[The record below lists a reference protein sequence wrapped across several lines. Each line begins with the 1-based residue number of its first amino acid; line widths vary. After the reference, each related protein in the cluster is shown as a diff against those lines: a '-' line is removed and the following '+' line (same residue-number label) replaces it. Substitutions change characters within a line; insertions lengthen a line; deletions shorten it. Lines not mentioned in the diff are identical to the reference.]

1 MKVAK
6 GYKALAVSNPIFLK
20 IYAMPIESL
29 SETNA
34 RDFTSLCLELWPD
47 CSFEEE
53 YEAAQQMLQSDRE
66 TAFLYQ
72 TSDGE
77 YVGFIA
83 LSLRTDY
90 VEGTDSSP
98 VGYVEGL
105 YVKESY
111 QRMGI
116 GQRLLA
122 AGEAWCRQ
130 RGCIEMASDTEL
142 SNQQSQAFHLKAG
155 FTEANRIVCYRK
167 TL

>member
-1 MKVAK
+1 M
-6 GYKALAVSNPIFLK
+6 S
-20 IYAMPIESL
+20 IESL

-34 RDFTSLCLELWPD
+34 RAFTSLCLELWPD
-47 CSFEEE
+47 STYEEGAE
-53 YEAAQQMLQSDRE
+53 DATRILNSAQE
-66 TAFLYQ
+66 GAFLYQ
-72 TSDGE
+72 TNDGE

-105 YVKESY
+105 YVTESY
-111 QRMGI
+111 QRTGI

-122 AGEAWCRQ
+122 AGEEWCRQ

-142 SNQQSQAFHLKAG
+142 SNRQSQAFHLKAG

-167 TL
+167 AL